1 MENEKYEVSEL
12 TNRVM
17 TCVDQGDMK
26 NIKVE
31 LSGEDLIPLILSAT
45 EVISRVAVE
54 QSKTIYQAYIEEIM
68 ARERSEMRNIQQSTE
83 IFKRFND
90 QVEKAMQGLDLSN
103 AETVRAFDIVCGTL
117 RKNME
122 GEFDK
127 NEKQFRQIEEQRPSL
142 IKRLFSRRKNGY

>member
-1 MENEKYEVSEL
+1 MENEKIEVSEL

-17 TCVDQGDMK
+17 NCVDRGDMK

-31 LSGEDLIPLILSAT
+31 LSGEDLVSMILSAT
-45 EVISRVAVE
+45 EVMSRLAVNHT
-54 QSKTIYQAYIEEIM
+54 KYIYQIYIEEIM
-68 ARERSEMRNIQQSTE
+68 ERERSEIKNVKHSTE

-103 AETVRAFDIVCGTL
+103 AEMIRAFDMICGTL

-122 GEFDK
+122 SELDK
-127 NEKQFRQIEEQRPSL
+127 NEKQFRQIAEQKPSL
-142 IKRLFSRRKNGY
+142 IKRLFRR

>member
-1 MENEKYEVSEL
+1 MENEKIEVSEL

-17 TCVDQGDMK
+17 NCVDRGDMK

-31 LSGEDLIPLILSAT
+31 LSGEDLVPMILSAT
-45 EVISRVAVE
+45 EVMSRLAVNHT
-54 QSKTIYQAYIEEIM
+54 KYIYQIYIEEIM
-68 ARERSEMRNIQQSTE
+68 ERERSEMKNVQQSTE

-103 AETVRAFDIVCGTL
+103 AEMVRAFDMICGTL

-122 GEFDK
+122 SELDK
-127 NEKQFRQIEEQRPSL
+127 NEKQFRQIAEQKPSL
-142 IKRLFSRRKNGY
+142 IKRLFRR